1 MRDALLIFEQQRQ
14 KNITGM
20 QSVGNDVPMPHD
32 QIQEILQFLLTGE
45 GVLIGLSP
53 PQISGR
59 YSLGRTLAGQ
69 QISAAKNPS
78 RFSRFMPR
86 WLRKRL
92 RTLPKRS
99 YSVSVSGAF
108 VIGCLTTC

>member
-1 MRDALLIFEQQRQ
+1 MGDALLIFEQQRQ

-45 GVLIGLSP
+45 GVLIGHVTSP
-53 PQISGR
+53 DLRQVFAWQNGIGTADQCGKEPVHVFQIHAA
-59 YSLGRTLAGQ
+59 LAE
-69 QISAAKNPS
+69 
-78 RFSRFMPR
+78 
-86 WLRKRL
+86 RL

-99 YSVSVSGAF
+99 YSVSVS
-108 VIGCLTTC
+108 